1 MPVLKRWSW
10 LAPLAA
16 LAVFAAGS
24 AGLLSVHSP
33 LYLLLAPPVLI
44 AAVFAAVRH
53 AETVSIR
60 LGETAGAVVLALAV
74 TAIEVG
80 LIGSV
85 MIASPQHPTTVARN
99 TVFAGVMVVLNGVI
113 GVSLLLGAGRWRE
126 QTFEVQGTTSALAV
140 LGTLAAVTMIL
151 PSYTVT
157 APGPYY
163 TTLQLAFV
171 AVAALVLYGVFLFAQ
186 AVSQKHYFASPET
199 ARPRRIG
206 GLRALAS
213 GGMLLVALVA
223 VVVLADSLT
232 PTVQRF
238 VTGHGMA
245 EEMVS
250 VVIATLVL
258 LPEGSSAVRAAWGN
272 RLQTSLNF
280 ALGSAI
286 ASTGLTIPAIALFS
300 ALLHQPIDLG
310 LAPEHIALL
319 ITSLFAATLTLST
332 GRTTVLQGAVHLVIF
347 VVFLVIAAVP

>member
-1 MPVLKRWSW
+1 MALLRRWPW

-16 LAVFAAGS
+16 LGLYTAGA
-24 AGLLSVHSP
+24 AGLLPVHHP

-44 AAVFAAVRH
+44 AAVFAAVGH
-53 AETVSIR
+53 AEMVSIR

-85 MIASPQHPTTVARN
+85 MIASPQHPATVARN

-113 GVSLLLGAGRWRE
+113 GTALLFGGGRWRE
-126 QTFEVQGTTSALAV
+126 QAFEVQGTTSALAV

-163 TTLQLAFV
+163 TPLQLVFV

-186 AVSQKHYFASPET
+186 AVSQKHYFASPEP
-199 ARPRRIG
+199 ARRRRVSG
-206 GLRALAS
+206 RRALAS
-213 GGMLLVALVA
+213 AGMLLVSLVA
-223 VVVLADSLT
+223 VVLLADSLT
-232 PTVQRF
+232 PMVQRF
-238 VTGHGMA
+238 VIGHGMA

-258 LPEGSSAVRAAWGN
+258 LPEGSSAVRAAWGD
-272 RLQTSLNF
+272 RLQTGLNF

-300 ALLHQPIDLG
+300 ALLDRPIDLG

-319 ITSLFAATLTLST
+319 ITSLFVATLTLST